1 MSLDDDIMMPC
12 SDLERGFATWRK
24 APQTMVGFYPRLIEG
39 TPLEFRG
46 ERWVG
51 SAGSVGCHEAVQA
64 LPCVCVD
71 ALHRCG
77 ASGIRVPSLLPFG
90 SA

>member
-24 APQTMVGFYPRLIEG
+24 APQKMVGFYPRLIEG

-46 ERWVG
+46 ERWVPQVQW
-51 SAGSVGCHEAVQA
+51 AVTRQCRHCH
-64 LPCVCVD
+64 VCV
-71 ALHRCG
+71 
-77 ASGIRVPSLLPFG
+77 
-90 SA
+90 